1 MHTVGHIIDHQS
13 EVDYSH
19 LFVLR
24 AYHEVVWFDISVQVI
39 FTVKVPQTLK
49 GLLCYLFQRNPP
61 LLIFI
66 FKVILE
72 RTINVFHHNVGFII
86 MKTLSIVLWYA
97 C

>member
-72 RTINVFHHNVGFII
+72 RTKSCCSYYYEDSLHS
-86 MKTLSIVLWYA
+86 TLVRMLT
-97 C
+97 